1 MWKTKS
7 SRSAFERSDCGSA
20 LQASAGSVASRQY
33 DPGPPDGFRAHQSN
47 LRHCQWI
54 WCVPSRMTWGRS
66 MNMRLKIMALLM
78 SLAAVPAQACAIS
91 QPQDLEIFRKAQMV
105 VRAKVERYERQPK
118 THSASFDLELVKTLE
133 TRGPLLR
140 IPRITARWRNSTFG
154 ESAQWDGPR
163 DVIVG
168 LRAVIDRDGTAQVEI
183 VQQPCSL
190 VSILPDTPENVDRVL
205 AVLQNRPA
213 E

>member
-1 MWKTKS
+1 MKILT
-7 SRSAFERSDCGSA
+7 
-20 LQASAGSVASRQY
+20 LLAS
-33 DPGPPDGFRAHQSN
+33 
-47 LRHCQWI
+47 
-54 WCVPSRMTWGRS
+54 
-66 MNMRLKIMALLM
+66 M
-78 SLAAVPAQACAIS
+78 SAVPAQACFS
-91 QPQDLEIFRKAQMV
+91 GQPQDLEIFRKAQMV
-105 VRAKVERYERQPK
+105 IRAKVERYEQQPK
-118 THSASFDLELVKTLE
+118 THSALFDLELVKTLE

-154 ESAQWDGPR
+154 EPAQWDGPR

-190 VSILPDTPENVDRVL
+190 RSILADAPENVDRIL
-205 AVLQNRPA
+205 AVLQNSNA